1 MLSVKDGYKLQLQT
15 PETMKLFGSTKKLI
29 DKTKNG
35 ENVASIEVVE
45 VVLIQC
51 NLVHNQYQQKSNV
64 LYIFTPN
71 ESYAHLLNVAPSNL
85 EFLKTYNNES
95 NEIIKKFTDQTG
107 ILLEKQ
113 NKVNFTLLNNKQK

>member
-71 ESYAHLLNVAPSNL
+71 EFYAHLLNVAPSNL

>member
-51 NLVHNQYQQKSNV
+51 NLYTISINKNLMY
-64 LYIFTPN
+64 YIFLRPM
-71 ESYAHLLNVAPSNL
+71 NL
-85 EFLKTYNNES
+85 ML
-95 NEIIKKFTDQTG
+95 IC
-107 ILLEKQ
+107 
-113 NKVNFTLLNNKQK
+113 